1 VERDGQPE
9 LERLKSRLEQAY
21 ESHNGEAEARV
32 YSAFR
37 DFYIAHM
44 TPSIAMKHYWIA
56 LISLFLANW
65 SLRADDTN
73 SAPQHATAVGEG
85 VLRLLEVRDAESF
98 ANALGRTN
106 QYNRRQ
112 VLDSARLVLDQAA
125 RLGLEPSRV
134 HFRVKEVLAKATGT
148 AQNPESTIKGDML
161 PTSFG
166 IRIILLGEPVRDSQ
180 TDKPLRGEYELALGG
195 AFEFPDGWRTYEGI
209 RWSRFP
215 HGVADERTKR
225 EVILVSNIVTRVGL
239 PLHAAD
245 DPALAALGN
254 TLVHFLQQRDEKIF
268 ASEVMRPSEEIWEAL
283 IKKFNALGVDKRPSR
298 KDVEDSWNMI
308 RGQFVESARGV
319 LAQAEVLG
327 IEFSKADITLKD
339 ATADHLYMRAG
350 YGSVDGITAGPL
362 RFTFSVKSNQKSKA
376 GRPIAGEY
384 TLTTSGGQRGPTRWT
399 IEDKIRWEQFPDGL
413 LGEKELADLAFE
425 NYVGEHGA
433 LPPGTTAPDVGFVR
447 LDDETNVKLSD
458 FRGKVVVLEWWA
470 TWCGPCQKPM
480 AELQTLQAQHPEWKD
495 RVKIIALSIDDE
507 LRQARA
513 HLTKRGWTNSFNA
526 WAGPGGMMSAPA
538 KQFRLHGVPTCYVI
552 DAQGNVVQAGSP
564 MGLQVTNVIIR
575 LLR

>member
-1 VERDGQPE
+1 MSHSPVNCLNRYEKKLRRQKRIRVDGVAGGH
-9 LERLKSRLEQAY
+9 RHHRHSGR
-21 ESHNGEAEARV
+21 
-32 YSAFR
+32 
-37 DFYIAHM
+37 IAHM
-44 TPSIAMKHYWIA
+44 TPSIDMKHYWIA
-56 LISLFLANW
+56 QISLFLATW

-73 SAPQHATAVGEG
+73 STQQHATAVGEG
-85 VLRLLEVRDAESF
+85 VLRLLEVRDVESF

-112 VLDSARLVLDQAA
+112 VLDSARLVLAQAA

-180 TDKPLRGEYELALGG
+180 PDKPLRGEYELALGG

-209 RWSRFP
+209 RWSRLP
-215 HGVADERTKR
+215 VGIADERTKR
-225 EVILVSNIVTRVGL
+225 ELLVVSSIVTGGA
-239 PLHAAD
+239 LHAAD
-245 DPALAALGN
+245 DPALAALGK
-254 TLVHFLQQRDEKIF
+254 TLVRFLQQCDEKVF
-268 ASEVMRPSEEIWEAL
+268 ASEALRSFEEIWEVFM
-283 IKKFNALGVDKRPSR
+283 KKLSADGAAKRPSK
-298 KDVEDSWNMI
+298 KDGEDSWNMS
-308 RGQFVESARGV
+308 RGQVVESARGV

-327 IEFSKADITLKD
+327 IDFSKADITLKD
-339 ATADHLYMRAG
+339 ATADHPYMRAG
-350 YGSVDGITAGPL
+350 YGSVDGITAEPL
-362 RFTFSVKSNQKSKA
+362 RFTLSVKSNQKSKA
-376 GRPIAGEY
+376 GRSIAGEY
-384 TLTTSGGQRGPTRWT
+384 TLTTSGGRRGPTRWT
-399 IEDKIRWEQFPDGL
+399 IEDTIRWEQFPDGL

-425 NYVGEHGA
+425 NYVGEHEA
-433 LPPGTTAPDVGFVR
+433 LPPGTAAPDVGFIR

-513 HLTKRGWTNSFNA
+513 HLAKRGWTNSFNA
-526 WAGPGGMMSAPA
+526 WAGPSGWMSAPA
-538 KQFRLHGVPTCYVI
+538 KQFRLHGVPTCYII
-552 DAQGNVVQAGSP
+552 DAQGKVVQAGSP
-564 MGLQVTNVIIR
+564 MGLQVTNVIAR

>member
-1 VERDGQPE
+1 VSHSPVNCLNRYEKKLRRQKRIRVDGVAGGH
-9 LERLKSRLEQAY
+9 RHHRHSGR
-21 ESHNGEAEARV
+21 
-32 YSAFR
+32 
-37 DFYIAHM
+37 IAHM
-44 TPSIAMKHYWIA
+44 TPSIDMKHYWIA
-56 LISLFLANW
+56 QISLFLATW

-73 SAPQHATAVGEG
+73 STQQHATAVGEG
-85 VLRLLEVRDAESF
+85 VLRLLEVRDVESF

-112 VLDSARLVLDQAA
+112 VLDSARLVLAQAA

-180 TDKPLRGEYELALGG
+180 SDKPLRGEYELALGG

-209 RWSRFP
+209 RWSRLP
-215 HGVADERTKR
+215 DGIADERTKR
-225 EVILVSNIVTRVGL
+225 ELLVVSSIVTGGA
-239 PLHAAD
+239 LHAAD
-245 DPALAALGN
+245 DPALAALGK
-254 TLVHFLQQRDEKIF
+254 TLVRFLQQRDEKIF
-268 ASEVMRPSEEIWEAL
+268 ASEAMRSFEEVWEAWM
-283 IKKFNALGVDKRPSR
+283 KKLNTVGADRRPSR
-298 KDVEDSWNMI
+298 KDAEDSWNI
-308 RGQFVESARGV
+308 LRGQFVESARGV

-327 IEFSKADITLKD
+327 IDFSKADITLKD
-339 ATADHLYMRAG
+339 ATADHPYMRAG

-362 RFTFSVKSNQKSKA
+362 RFTFSVKSSQKSKA
-376 GRPIAGEY
+376 GRPIEGEY
-384 TLTTSGGQRGPTRWT
+384 TLATGGGQRGPARWT

-425 NYVGEHGA
+425 NYVGEHEA
-433 LPPGTTAPDVGFVR
+433 LPPGTAAPDVGFIR

-458 FRGKVVVLEWWA
+458 FRGKVVVLEWWS
-470 TWCGPCQKPM
+470 TWCGPCQRPM

-495 RVKIIALSIDDE
+495 RVKVMALSIDDE
-507 LRQARA
+507 LPQLRA
-513 HLTKRGWTNSFNA
+513 HLAKRGWTNSFNV
-526 WAGPGGMMSAPA
+526 WAGPGGWMSAPA
-538 KQFRLHGVPTCYVI
+538 KQFRIHGVPTCYII
-552 DAQGNVVQAGSP
+552 DTQGKVVHGGNP
-564 MGLQVTNVIIR
+564 MGLQVTNLIAR